1 MKKIISHIIFL
12 HLILVGVS
20 LFSQTKQQL
29 QKQRKQLKKE
39 MQQINSLLFSEQK
52 KEKNALEDLNDINR
66 KIQVR
71 TKLISTINAESR
83 LLQKEVSK
91 SEKEIAVLTK
101 KLADLKASYADM
113 IYKSYKS
120 KSPQS
125 RLMFVL
131 SSENFFQAYKRI
143 AYMKQ
148 YTTLRKNQGK
158 EIVSQTDI
166 AKKLK
171 DSLFLIKQDKDQ
183 LLISEKAQKKAI
195 ETDLKSKQLL
205 ISKIKQKESRYKKQL
220 QKKVKE
226 ERKIVAKIDK
236 IIREE
241 IARANK
247 KNNKKPTRK
256 NEFVL
261 SPEAK
266 ALASR
271 FEQNKG
277 KLPWPVKEGLI
288 VRRFG
293 NQPHPIYPGITI
305 NGTGLHFSTSK
316 ESVAES
322 IFNGTILNILV
333 NAEGLKNVLIQHGNY
348 ITSYNNLE
356 TLYVSKGDKVKTG
369 QAIGKIFT
377 DKVSGKTT
385 LVFVLFKNTTR
396 LNPSSWILRR

>member
-1 MKKIISHIIFL
+1 VKKIISHIIFL

-226 ERKIVAKIDK
+226 ERD
-236 IIREE
+236 
-241 IARANK
+241 
-247 KNNKKPTRK
+247 
-256 NEFVL
+256 
-261 SPEAK
+261 
-266 ALASR
+266 
-271 FEQNKG
+271 
-277 KLPWPVKEGLI
+277 
-288 VRRFG
+288 
-293 NQPHPIYPGITI
+293 
-305 NGTGLHFSTSK
+305 
-316 ESVAES
+316 
-322 IFNGTILNILV
+322 
-333 NAEGLKNVLIQHGNY
+333 
-348 ITSYNNLE
+348 
-356 TLYVSKGDKVKTG
+356 
-369 QAIGKIFT
+369 
-377 DKVSGKTT
+377 
-385 LVFVLFKNTTR
+385 
-396 LNPSSWILRR
+396 

>member
-1 MKKIISHIIFL
+1 VKKIISHIIFL

>member
-1 MKKIISHIIFL
+1 
-12 HLILVGVS
+12 
-20 LFSQTKQQL
+20 
-29 QKQRKQLKKE
+29 
-39 MQQINSLLFSEQK
+39 MQQINNLLFNEQK
-52 KEKNALEDLNDINR
+52 KEKNALEELNDIDK
-66 KIQVR
+66 KIKVR
-71 TKLISTINAESR
+71 TKLINTINAESR
-83 LLQKEVSK
+83 LLQKDVVK
-91 SEKEIAVLTK
+91 SEKEIDLLAK

-120 KSPQS
+120 KSQQS
-125 RLMFVL
+125 KLMFVL
-131 SSENFFQAYKRI
+131 SSDNFFQAYKRI

-148 YTTLRKNQGK
+148 YTAFRKKQGT
-158 EIVSQTDI
+158 EIVAQTVLTE
-166 AKKLK
+166 KLK
-171 DSLFLIKQDKDQ
+171 DSLLVLKQEKDQ
-183 LLISEKAQKKAI
+183 LIAVEKAQKQEI
-195 ETDLKSKQLL
+195 EEDLKNKQSL
-205 ISKIKQKESRYKKQL
+205 ISEIKKKEKSYKKQL

-226 ERKIVAKIDK
+226 ERRITAKIDK

-241 IARANK
+241 IAKANK
-247 KNNKKPTRK
+247 KKNLKPTRK

-293 NQPHPIYPGITI
+293 NQPHPRFPGITI
-305 NGTGLHFSTSK
+305 NGTGIHFATSK

-322 IFNGTILNILV
+322 IFNGTVLNILV

-348 ITSYNNLE
+348 ISSYNNLE
-356 TLYVSKGDKVKTG
+356 TLYVTKGEKVKTG

-385 LVFVLFKNTTR
+385 LIFVLFKNTTR